1 MPKCAYW
8 NVITFH
14 IRYTKRCLLI
24 EKMPIEWKCT
34 YWMKIC
40 LLTENMSIELKGAYW
55 MKKVHIDWKCAYWMK
70 KYILI
75 EKLPIEKWKD
85 TIVWYF

>member
-1 MPKCAYW
+1 
-8 NVITFH
+8 
-14 IRYTKRCLLI
+14 
-24 EKMPIEWKCT
+24 MPIEWKCT

-55 MKKVHIDWKCAYWMK
+55 MKNVHIDWKCAYWMK